1 MKAKLDNQ
9 YLSLLRKFPLA
20 PIKNKQQ
27 LNEAIALMKDLT
39 APTKMSALTD
49 SENDYLDVLSDLIAQ
64 YEKRHWIPLD
74 KPMTPAEALQYLLE
88 QSGITQSTLAVQ
100 AGVRQSHISE
110 FLSGIRQLS
119 KESIMK
125 ISAFFRISPVLFLE
139 RNSSFSYSGLEVSP
153 AAGALGI
160 REGKE
165 IRSKKRKH

>member
-9 YLSLLRKFPLA
+9 YLSLLDKFPLA
-20 PIKNKQQ
+20 P
-27 LNEAIALMKDLT
+27 
-39 APTKMSALTD
+39 MSALTD

-74 KPMTPAEALQYLLE
+74 KPMTPAQALQYLLE
-88 QSGITQSTLAVQ
+88 QSGTTQSKLAIQ

-119 KESIMK
+119 KDSIMK
-125 ISAFFRISPVLFLE
+125 ISAFFRISPAVFLE

-153 AAGALGI
+153 AAGVLAI